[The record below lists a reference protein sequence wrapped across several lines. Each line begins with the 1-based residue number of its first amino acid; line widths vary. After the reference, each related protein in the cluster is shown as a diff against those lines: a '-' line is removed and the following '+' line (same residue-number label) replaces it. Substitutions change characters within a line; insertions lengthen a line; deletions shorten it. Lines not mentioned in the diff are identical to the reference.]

1 MAMTT
6 SQQMLERY
14 IDAELAV
21 LDGRSVTIGGRNLTM
36 ENLQQ
41 IREGRMEWERRVA
54 AESNAAAGRRGGV
67 SLATFP

>member
-14 IDAELAV
+14 LEAELAV
-21 LDGRSVTIGGRNLTM
+21 LDGRSVTFGGRNLTM
-36 ENLQQ
+36 ADLDQ
-41 IREGRMEWERRVA
+41 IRKGRIEWERRVA
-54 AESNAAAGRRGGV
+54 VEAAAAAGRGGV

>member
-21 LDGRSVTIGGRNLTM
+21 LDGRSVTMGGRNLTM

-54 AESNAAAGRRGGV
+54 AESNAAAGRRGGA

>member
-14 IDAELAV
+14 LEAELAV
-21 LDGRSVTIGGRNLTM
+21 LDGRSVTFGGRNLTM
-36 ENLQQ
+36 ADLDQ
-41 IREGRMEWERRVA
+41 IRKGRMEWERRVA
-54 AESNAAAGRRGGV
+54 AESAAASGRGGV